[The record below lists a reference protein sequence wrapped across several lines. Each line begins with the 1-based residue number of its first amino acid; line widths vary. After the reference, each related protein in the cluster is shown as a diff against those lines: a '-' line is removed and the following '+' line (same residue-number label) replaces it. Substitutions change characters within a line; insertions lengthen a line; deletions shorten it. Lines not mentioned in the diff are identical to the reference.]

1 MAPSQN
7 QTDSPPRQAVPRW
20 GLALLLLAIV
30 GWGLI
35 DALGAYWFNHDL
47 RRGVVVLV
55 AVGAFVGLWALLL
68 VTRRPQRRSPDDHT
82 PPG

>member
-1 MAPSQN
+1 MALSQN
-7 QTDSPPRQAVPRW
+7 QAGSPPRQAAPRW

-35 DALGAYWFNHDL
+35 DALGAYWFNHDP
-47 RRGVVVLV
+47 RRGLVVLV
-55 AVGAFVGLWALLL
+55 AVGAFVGLWSLLL
-68 VTRRPQRRSPDDHT
+68 VTRRPQRRRPDDNR